1 MSKYNIVMRQKNQSS
16 TYDDLYPE
24 SLDTQ
29 IKISKDTT
37 GLTSQNVSQALMELN
52 NKIGESGGGDYLPL
66 TGGNIR
72 GNVNIEGNFGFLK
85 NSEAT
90 ATEPK
95 IAFELN
101 GSHIN
106 VTNSGTKF
114 VLQSDYAN
122 YPLAAISKRSGNGSN
137 SITIPTSFKA
147 DFLIY
152 YADSGGL
159 TEGVFMY
166 SISKGIYSI
175 TLSNEQIN
183 GSNLNISA
191 TSSQIK
197 ITFNSVGE
205 FSADRFNSGLTKYCV
220 YYIGAS

>member
-1 MSKYNIVMRQKNQSS
+1 MSKYNITMKQKSDSDYNE
-16 TYDDLYPE
+16 LYPE

-29 IKISKDTT
+29 IKLSKDTT
-37 GLTSQNVSQALMELN
+37 GFTGTNVSQVLMELN

-72 GNVNIEGNFGFLK
+72 GNVNIKGDFGFLRD
-85 NSEAT
+85 SA
-90 ATEPK
+90 ATEPT
-95 IAFELN
+95 IAFNLN
-101 GSHIN
+101 GPHIN
-106 VTNSGTKF
+106 VTNSGTEF
-114 VLQSDYAN
+114 VLQSGYVN
-122 YPLAAISKRSGNGSN
+122 YPLVAISKRSGNGSN

-159 TEGVFMY
+159 AGGVFMY
-166 SISKGIYSI
+166 SISKDIYSI
-175 TLSNEQIN
+175 ILDNEQIH

-197 ITFNSVGE
+197 ISFNSVGE
-205 FSADRFNSGLTKYCV
+205 FTANRFNSGLSKYCI
-220 YYIGAS
+220 YIVGVS

>member
-1 MSKYNIVMRQKNQSS
+1 MSKYNITMKQKNDSG
-16 TYDDLYPE
+16 YNELYPE

-29 IKISKDTT
+29 IKLSKDTT
-37 GLTSQNVSQALMELN
+37 GFTGTNVSEVLMELN

-85 NSEAT
+85 NSG

-101 GSHIN
+101 GTHIN
-106 VTNSGTKF
+106 VTNSGTEF
-114 VLQSDYAN
+114 VLQSDYVN
-122 YPLAAISKRSGNGSN
+122 YPLVAISKRSGNGSN

-159 TEGVFMY
+159 AGGVFMY

-175 TLSNEQIN
+175 TLGNEQIN

-197 ITFNSVGE
+197 IAFNSVGE
-205 FSADRFNSGLTKYCV
+205 FTANRFNSGLAEYCV

>member
-1 MSKYNIVMRQKNQSS
+1 MSKYNITMKQKSDSDYNE
-16 TYDDLYPE
+16 LYPE

-29 IKISKDTT
+29 IKLSKDTT
-37 GLTSQNVSQALMELN
+37 GFTGTNVSQVLMELN

-72 GNVNIEGNFGFLK
+72 GNVNIEGSFGFLRD
-85 NSEAT
+85 SAV
-90 ATEPK
+90 TEPE
-95 IAFELN
+95 IAFKLN

-106 VTNSGTKF
+106 VTNSGTEF
-114 VLQSDYAN
+114 VLQSGYVN
-122 YPLAAISKRSGNGSN
+122 YPLVEISKRSGNGSN

-159 TEGVFMY
+159 TGGVLMY
-166 SISKGIYSI
+166 SISKNIYSI
-175 TLSNEQIN
+175 ILDNEQIH
-183 GSNLNISA
+183 GTDLNISA

-197 ITFNSVGE
+197 IIFNSVGE
-205 FSADRFNSGLTKYCV
+205 FTADRFNSGLSKYCI
-220 YYIGAS
+220 YIVGVS

>member
-1 MSKYNIVMRQKNQSS
+1 MSKYNITMKQKSDS
-16 TYDDLYPE
+16 DYDELYPE

-29 IKISKDTT
+29 IKLSKDTT
-37 GLTSQNVSQALMELN
+37 GFTGTNVSQVLMELN

-85 NSEAT
+85 NSE

-152 YADSGGL
+152 YANSGGL

-175 TLSNEQIN
+175 TLGNAQIN
-183 GSNLNISA
+183 GSNLDISA

-197 ITFNSVGE
+197 IIFNSVGE
-205 FSADRFNSGLTKYCV
+205 FTANRFNSGLVEYCV
-220 YYIGAS
+220 YIVGVS

>member
-37 GLTSQNVSQALMELN
+37 GLTSQTVSQALMELN
-52 NKIGESGGGDYLPL
+52 NKIGGSGGGDYLPL

-72 GNVNIEGNFGFLK
+72 GNVNIEGNFGFLR
-85 NSEAT
+85 NSE

-106 VTNSGTKF
+106 VTNSGTNF
-114 VLQSDYAN
+114 VLQSGYVN
-122 YPLAAISKRSGNGSN
+122 YPLVAISERSGNGSN

-152 YADSGGL
+152 YGDSGGL
-159 TEGVFMY
+159 TEGLFMY
-166 SISKGIYSI
+166 SISKQIYTI
-175 TLSNEQIN
+175 ILGDQQIN
-183 GSNLNISA
+183 GSDLDISA
-191 TSSQIK
+191 TPTQIK
-197 ITFNSVGE
+197 IIFGSTKE
-205 FSADRFNSGLTKYCV
+205 FSANRFNSGLVNYCV
-220 YYIGAS
+220 YIVGVS

>member
-52 NKIGESGGGDYLPL
+52 NKIGESGGRGDYLPL

-85 NSEAT
+85 KSET
-90 ATEPK
+90 KPN

-175 TLSNEQIN
+175 TLGNAQIN

-197 ITFNSVGE
+197 IIFNSVGE
-205 FSADRFNSGLTKYCV
+205 FSANRFNSGLVEYCV

>member
-1 MSKYNIVMRQKNQSS
+1 MSKYNITMKQKSDSDYNE
-16 TYDDLYPE
+16 LYPE

-29 IKISKDTT
+29 IKLSKDTT
-37 GLTSQNVSQALMELN
+37 GFTGTNVSEVLMELN

-85 NSEAT
+85 NSG

-95 IAFELN
+95 IAFKLN
-101 GSHIN
+101 GPHIN
-106 VTNSGTKF
+106 VTNSETEF
-114 VLQSDYAN
+114 VLQSGYVN
-122 YPLAAISKRSGNGSN
+122 YPLVAISKRSGNGSN

-152 YADSGGL
+152 YADSSGL

-175 TLSNEQIN
+175 TLGNEQIN

-205 FSADRFNSGLTKYCV
+205 FSANRFNSGLSEYCV
-220 YYIGAS
+220 YIVGVS

>member
-1 MSKYNIVMRQKNQSS
+1 MSKYNITMKQKSDSDYNE
-16 TYDDLYPE
+16 LYPE

-29 IKISKDTT
+29 IKLSKDTT
-37 GLTSQNVSQALMELN
+37 GFTGTNVSQVLMELN

-72 GNVNIEGNFGFLK
+72 GNVNIKGNFGFLD
-85 NSEAT
+85 NST
-90 ATEPK
+90 ATEPE
-95 IAFELN
+95 IAFKLN
-101 GSHIN
+101 GPHIN
-106 VTNSGTKF
+106 VTNSGTEF
-114 VLQSDYAN
+114 VLQSDYVN

-137 SITIPTSFKA
+137 SITIPTSFTA

-166 SISKGIYSI
+166 SISEGIYSI
-175 TLSNEQIN
+175 ILGNEQIN

-205 FSADRFNSGLTKYCV
+205 FTANRFNSGLSKYCI
-220 YYIGAS
+220 YIVGA

>member
-1 MSKYNIVMRQKNQSS
+1 MSKYNIAMRQKNQSS

-52 NKIGESGGGDYLPL
+52 NKIGESGGDYLPL

-85 NSEAT
+85 NSD
-90 ATEPK
+90 ATEPN

-106 VTNSGTKF
+106 VTNTGTEF
-114 VLQSDYAN
+114 VLQSGYVN
-122 YPLAAISKRSGNGSN
+122 YPLVAVSKRSGNGSN

-152 YADSGGL
+152 YADTGGL
-159 TEGVFMY
+159 AGGLFMC
-166 SISKGIYSI
+166 SISKNIYSI
-175 TLSNEQIN
+175 TLDNEQIN
-183 GSNLNISA
+183 GSDLDIRA

-197 ITFNSVGE
+197 IAFNSAGG
-205 FSADRFNSGLTKYCV
+205 FTANRFNSGLVEYCV
-220 YYIGAS
+220 YYMGAS

>member
-1 MSKYNIVMRQKNQSS
+1 MSKYNITMKQKNDSD
-16 TYDDLYPE
+16 YDELYPE

-29 IKISKDTT
+29 IKLSKDTT
-37 GLTSQNVSQALMELN
+37 GFTGTNVSQVLMELN
-52 NKIGESGGGDYLPL
+52 SKIGESGGGDYLPL
-66 TGGNIR
+66 TGGNVK
-72 GNVNIEGNFGFLK
+72 GNINIDGSLGFLK
-85 NSEAT
+85 AE

-95 IAFELN
+95 IKLELN
-101 GSHIN
+101 GAHIN
-106 VTNSGTKF
+106 VTNSGEQF
-114 VLQSDYAN
+114 ALQSGYVN
-122 YPLAAISKRSGNGSN
+122 YPLVVIHKRSGNGSN

-152 YADSGGL
+152 YADAGGL
-159 TEGVFMY
+159 TEGLFMY

-175 TLSNEQIN
+175 TLGNEQIN

-205 FSADRFNSGLTKYCV
+205 FSANRFNSGLTEYCV
-220 YYIGAS
+220 YIVGVS

>member
-1 MSKYNIVMRQKNQSS
+1 MSKYNITMKQKSDSDYNE
-16 TYDDLYPE
+16 LYPE

-29 IKISKDTT
+29 IKLSKDTT
-37 GLTSQNVSQALMELN
+37 GFTGTNVSQVLMELN

-72 GNVNIEGNFGFLK
+72 GNVNIKGNFGFLK
-85 NSEAT
+85 NSD

-101 GSHIN
+101 GTHIN
-106 VTNSGTKF
+106 VTNSGTEF
-114 VLQSDYAN
+114 VLQSGYVN
-122 YPLAAISKRSGNGSN
+122 YPLVAISERTGNGSN

-175 TLSNEQIN
+175 TLGNEQIN
-183 GSNLNISA
+183 GSNLNINA
-191 TSSQIK
+191 TSSRIK

-205 FSADRFNSGLTKYCV
+205 FSANRFNSGLVEYCV
-220 YYIGAS
+220 YIVGVS

>member
-85 NSEAT
+85 NSD

-101 GSHIN
+101 GTHIN
-106 VTNSGTKF
+106 VTNSGTNF
-114 VLQSDYAN
+114 VLQSGYVN
-122 YPLAAISKRSGNGSN
+122 YPLIAISKRSGNGSN

-152 YADSGGL
+152 YADSGGS

-166 SISKGIYSI
+166 SISQGIYSI
-175 TLSNEQIN
+175 TLGNKQIN

-205 FSADRFNSGLTKYCV
+205 FTANRFNSGLGKYCV
-220 YYIGAS
+220 YIVGVS

>member
-1 MSKYNIVMRQKNQSS
+1 MSKYNITMKQKSDSDYNE
-16 TYDDLYPE
+16 LYPE

-29 IKISKDTT
+29 IKLSKDTT
-37 GLTSQNVSQALMELN
+37 GFTGTNVSQVLMELN
-52 NKIGESGGGDYLPL
+52 NKIGESGGGNYLPL

-85 NSEAT
+85 NSD

-101 GSHIN
+101 GTHIN
-106 VTNSGTKF
+106 VTNSGTEF
-114 VLQSDYAN
+114 VLQSGYVN
-122 YPLAAISKRSGNGSN
+122 YPLVAISERTGNGSN

-175 TLSNEQIN
+175 TLGNAQIN

-205 FSADRFNSGLTKYCV
+205 FSANRFNSGLAKYCV
-220 YYIGAS
+220 YIVGVS

>member
-1 MSKYNIVMRQKNQSS
+1 MSKYNITMKQKSDSDYNE
-16 TYDDLYPE
+16 LYPE

-29 IKISKDTT
+29 IKLSKDTT
-37 GLTSQNVSQALMELN
+37 GFTGTNVSQVLMELN

-72 GNVNIEGNFGFLK
+72 GNVNIEGDFGFLK
-85 NSEAT
+85 DSA
-90 ATEPK
+90 ATEPE
-95 IAFELN
+95 IAFKLN

-106 VTNSGTKF
+106 VTNSGTEF
-114 VLQSDYAN
+114 VLQSGYVN
-122 YPLAAISKRSGNGSN
+122 YPLVAISERSGNGSK

-159 TEGVFMY
+159 SGGVFMY
-166 SISKGIYSI
+166 SISKDIYSI
-175 TLSNEQIN
+175 ILGNEQIN
-183 GSNLNISA
+183 GSNLDISA

-197 ITFNSVGE
+197 IIFNSVGE
-205 FSADRFNSGLTKYCV
+205 FTANRFNSGLAKYCV
-220 YYIGAS
+220 YIVGVS

>member
-1 MSKYNIVMRQKNQSS
+1 MSKYNITMKQKNDSG
-16 TYDDLYPE
+16 YNELYPE

-29 IKISKDTT
+29 IKLSKDTT
-37 GLTSQNVSQALMELN
+37 GFTGTNVSQVLMELN

-72 GNVNIEGNFGFLK
+72 GNVNVEGNFGLLK
-85 NSEAT
+85 NST
-90 ATEPK
+90 ATEPE
-95 IAFELN
+95 IAFKLN

-106 VTNSGTKF
+106 VTNSGTDF
-114 VLQSDYAN
+114 VLQSDYVN
-122 YPLAAISKRSGNGSN
+122 YPLVAISKRSGNGSN

-152 YADSGGL
+152 YSHAGGL

-175 TLSNEQIN
+175 TLGNAQIN
-183 GSNLNISA
+183 GSNLDISA

-197 ITFNSVGE
+197 IVFDSLGE
-205 FSADRFNSGLTKYCV
+205 FTANRFNSGLSEYCV
-220 YYIGAS
+220 YIVGVS

>member
-1 MSKYNIVMRQKNQSS
+1 MSKYNITMKQKNDSD
-16 TYDDLYPE
+16 YDELYPE

-29 IKISKDTT
+29 IKLSKDTT
-37 GLTSQNVSQALMELN
+37 GFTGTNVSQVLMELN

-85 NSEAT
+85 NSA
-90 ATEPK
+90 ATEPE
-95 IAFELN
+95 IAFKLN
-101 GSHIN
+101 GTHIN
-106 VTNSGTKF
+106 VTNSGTEF
-114 VLQSDYAN
+114 VLQSDYVN
-122 YPLAAISKRSGNGSN
+122 YPLVAISKRSGNGSN

-159 TEGVFMY
+159 TGGVFMY
-166 SISKGIYSI
+166 SISKDIYTI
-175 TLSNEQIN
+175 ILDNEQIN
-183 GSNLNISA
+183 GSNLDISA

-197 ITFNSVGE
+197 IIFNSVGE
-205 FSADRFNSGLTKYCV
+205 FTANRFNSGLSKYCV
-220 YYIGAS
+220 YIVGVS

>member
-1 MSKYNIVMRQKNQSS
+1 MSKYNITMKQKNDSD
-16 TYDDLYPE
+16 YDELYPE

-29 IKISKDTT
+29 IKLSKDTT
-37 GLTSQNVSQALMELN
+37 GFTGTNVSQVLMELN

-72 GNVNIEGNFGFLK
+72 GNVNVEGNFGLLK
-85 NSEAT
+85 NST
-90 ATEPK
+90 ATEPE

-106 VTNSGTKF
+106 VTNSGTEF
-114 VLQSDYAN
+114 VLQSDYVN
-122 YPLAAISKRSGNGSN
+122 YPLVAITKRSGNGSN

-152 YADSGGL
+152 YADAGGL

-166 SISKGIYSI
+166 SISKRIYSI
-175 TLSNEQIN
+175 TLGNEQIN
-183 GSNLNISA
+183 GSNLDISA
-191 TSSQIK
+191 TSSRIK

-205 FSADRFNSGLTKYCV
+205 FSANRFNSGLTEYCV
-220 YYIGAS
+220 YIVGVS

>member
-1 MSKYNIVMRQKNQSS
+1 MSKYNITMKQKSDS
-16 TYDDLYPE
+16 DYDELYPE

-29 IKISKDTT
+29 IKLSKDTT
-37 GLTSQNVSQALMELN
+37 GFTGTNVSQVLMELN

-72 GNVNIEGNFGFLK
+72 GNVNIEGSLGFLK
-85 NSEAT
+85 AE

-95 IAFELN
+95 IKLELN
-101 GSHIN
+101 GAHIN
-106 VTNSGTKF
+106 VTNSGTEF
-114 VLQSDYAN
+114 VLQSGYVN
-122 YPLAAISKRSGNGSN
+122 YPLVAISKRSGNGSN

-159 TEGVFMY
+159 AEGVFMY

-175 TLSNEQIN
+175 TLGNEQIN

-205 FSADRFNSGLTKYCV
+205 FSANRFNSGLTEYCV
-220 YYIGAS
+220 YIVGVS

>member
-1 MSKYNIVMRQKNQSS
+1 MSKYNITMKQKNDSD
-16 TYDDLYPE
+16 YDELYPE

-29 IKISKDTT
+29 IKLSKDTT
-37 GLTSQNVSQALMELN
+37 GFTGTNVSQVLMELN

-85 NSEAT
+85 KSDAT
-90 ATEPK
+90 GPK

-101 GSHIN
+101 GTHIN
-106 VTNSGTKF
+106 VTNSGTEF
-114 VLQSDYAN
+114 VLQSGYVN
-122 YPLAAISKRSGNGSN
+122 YPLVAISKRSGNGSN

-175 TLSNEQIN
+175 ILGNEQIN
-183 GSNLNISA
+183 GSNLDISA

-205 FSADRFNSGLTKYCV
+205 FTANRFNSGLVEYCV
-220 YYIGAS
+220 YIVGVS

>member
-1 MSKYNIVMRQKNQSS
+1 MSKYNITMKQKNDSG
-16 TYDDLYPE
+16 YNELYPE

-29 IKISKDTT
+29 IKLSKDTT
-37 GLTSQNVSQALMELN
+37 GFTGTNVSEVLMELN
-52 NKIGESGGGDYLPL
+52 NKIGESGGDYLPL

-85 NSEAT
+85 NSG

-101 GSHIN
+101 ETHIN
-106 VTNSGTKF
+106 VTNSGTEF
-114 VLQSDYAN
+114 VLQSGYVN
-122 YPLAAISKRSGNGSN
+122 YPLVAISKRSGNGSN

-152 YADSGGL
+152 YANSGGL
-159 TEGVFMY
+159 SEGVFMY
-166 SISKGIYSI
+166 SISKKIYSI
-175 TLSNEQIN
+175 TLGNQQIN

-205 FSADRFNSGLTKYCV
+205 FSAKRFNSGLVEYCV
-220 YYIGAS
+220 YIVGVS

>member
-1 MSKYNIVMRQKNQSS
+1 MSKYNITMKQKSDSDYNE
-16 TYDDLYPE
+16 LYPE

-29 IKISKDTT
+29 IKLSKDTT
-37 GLTSQNVSQALMELN
+37 GFTGTNVSQVLMELN

-72 GNVNIEGNFGFLK
+72 GNVNIEGSLGFSK
-85 NSEAT
+85 AE

-95 IAFELN
+95 IKLELN
-101 GSHIN
+101 GPHIN
-106 VTNSGTKF
+106 VTNSGTEF
-114 VLQSDYAN
+114 VLQSDYVN
-122 YPLAAISKRSGNGSN
+122 YPLVAISKRSGNGSN

-152 YADSGGL
+152 YADAGGL

-166 SISKGIYSI
+166 SISKGIYTI
-175 TLSNEQIN
+175 TLGNEQIH
-183 GSNLNISA
+183 GANLNISA

-205 FSADRFNSGLTKYCV
+205 FSADRFNSGLVKYCV
-220 YYIGAS
+220 YIVGVS

>member
-1 MSKYNIVMRQKNQSS
+1 MSKYNITMKQKSDSDYNE
-16 TYDDLYPE
+16 LYPE

-29 IKISKDTT
+29 IKLSKDTT
-37 GLTSQNVSQALMELN
+37 GFTGTNVSQVLMELN

-72 GNVNIEGNFGFLK
+72 GNVNIEGNFGFLD
-85 NSEAT
+85 NST
-90 ATEPK
+90 ATEPE

-101 GSHIN
+101 GPHIN

-114 VLQSDYAN
+114 VLQSDYVN
-122 YPLAAISKRSGNGSN
+122 YPLVAITERSGNGSN

-152 YADSGGL
+152 YSDSGGL

-166 SISKGIYSI
+166 SISKRIYSI
-175 TLSNEQIN
+175 TLGNAQIN
-183 GSNLNISA
+183 GTNLNISA

-205 FSADRFNSGLTKYCV
+205 FTADRFNSGLGKYCV
-220 YYIGAS
+220 YIVGVS

>member
-1 MSKYNIVMRQKNQSS
+1 MSKYNIVMKQKNQSS

-72 GNVNIEGNFGFLK
+72 GNVNIEGNFGLLN
-85 NSEAT
+85 NST
-90 ATEPK
+90 ATKPK

-101 GSHIN
+101 GPHIN
-106 VTNSGTKF
+106 VTNSGDTF
-114 VLQSDYAN
+114 VLQSDHVN
-122 YPLAAISKRSGNGSN
+122 YPLAAISKRSGTGGN
-137 SITIPTSFKA
+137 SIIIPTSFKA

-152 YADSGGL
+152 YADTGGL

-166 SISKGIYSI
+166 SISKKIYTI
-175 TLSNEQIN
+175 ILGNEQIH
-183 GSNLNISA
+183 GESLDISA

-205 FSADRFNSGLTKYCV
+205 FTANRFNSGLAKYCV
-220 YYIGAS
+220 YMVGVS

>member
-52 NKIGESGGGDYLPL
+52 SKIGESGGDYLPL

-72 GNVNIEGNFGFLK
+72 GDVNIKGNFGFLK
-85 NSEAT
+85 NSDAT
-90 ATEPK
+90 GPK

-101 GSHIN
+101 GTHIN
-106 VTNSGTKF
+106 VTNSGTEF
-114 VLQSDYAN
+114 VLQSGHVN
-122 YPLAAISKRSGNGSN
+122 YPLVAISKRSGNGSN

-166 SISKGIYSI
+166 SISKRIYSI
-175 TLSNEQIN
+175 TLGNEQIN
-183 GSNLNISA
+183 GSNLDISA

-197 ITFNSVGE
+197 IAFNSVGE
-205 FSADRFNSGLTKYCV
+205 FTAKRFNSGLVEYCV
-220 YYIGAS
+220 YIVGVS

>member
-1 MSKYNIVMRQKNQSS
+1 MSKYNITMKQKSDSDYNE
-16 TYDDLYPE
+16 LYPE

-29 IKISKDTT
+29 IKLSKDTT
-37 GLTSQNVSQALMELN
+37 GFTGTNVSQVLMELN

-72 GNVNIEGNFGFLK
+72 GNVNIEGDFGFLEG
-85 NSEAT
+85 SA
-90 ATEPK
+90 ATEPE
-95 IAFELN
+95 IAFKLN

-106 VTNSGTKF
+106 VTNSGTEF
-114 VLQSDYAN
+114 VLQSNYVN
-122 YPLAAISKRSGNGSN
+122 YPLVAISERLGNSSD

-152 YADSGGL
+152 YAESGGL
-159 TEGVFMY
+159 TGGVFMY

-175 TLSNEQIN
+175 ILDNEVIH
-183 GSNLNISA
+183 GTDLNISA
-191 TSSQIK
+191 TSSRIK

-205 FSADRFNSGLTKYCV
+205 FTANRFNSELSKYCV
-220 YYIGAS
+220 YIVGVS

>member
-37 GLTSQNVSQALMELN
+37 GLTSQTVSQALMELN

-72 GNVNIEGNFGFLK
+72 GNVNIEGSLGFLK
-85 NSEAT
+85 AE

-95 IAFELN
+95 IKLELN
-101 GSHIN
+101 GTHIN
-106 VTNSGTKF
+106 VTNSGTNF
-114 VLQSDYAN
+114 VLQSDYTN
-122 YPLAAISKRSGNGSN
+122 YPLVAISERSGNGSN

-152 YADSGGL
+152 YADTGGL
-159 TEGVFMY
+159 VEGVLMY
-166 SISKGIYSI
+166 SISKQIYSI
-175 TLSNEQIN
+175 TLGDTQLN
-183 GSNLNISA
+183 GSNLDISA
-191 TSSQIK
+191 TSSRIK
-197 ITFNSVGE
+197 ITFNSAGE
-205 FSADRFNSGLTKYCV
+205 FSANRFNSALANYCV
-220 YYIGAS
+220 CIVGVS

>member
-1 MSKYNIVMRQKNQSS
+1 MN
-16 TYDDLYPE
+16 L
-24 SLDTQ
+24 
-29 IKISKDTT
+29 
-37 GLTSQNVSQALMELN
+37 
-52 NKIGESGGGDYLPL
+52 GGGDYLPL

-72 GNVNIEGNFGFLK
+72 GNVNVEGNFGFLK
-85 NSEAT
+85 NST

-101 GSHIN
+101 ESHIN

-114 VLQSDYAN
+114 VLQSDYVN
-122 YPLAAISKRSGNGSN
+122 YPLVAITKRSGNSSD

-159 TEGVFMY
+159 TEGVLMCN
-166 SISKGIYSI
+166 ISKGAYSI
-175 TLSNEQIN
+175 TLGNEQIH
-183 GSNLNISA
+183 GSSLDIRA

-205 FSADRFNSGLTKYCV
+205 FTANRFNSGLAEYCV
-220 YYIGAS
+220 YIVGVS